1 MTLRASIRG
10 MAVSLMLAGVL
21 LLVAAVVMALVL
33 SSQPAHTIPRSQCTD
48 VYAGAGGYF
57 AYCPSPQPAP

>member
-1 MTLRASIRG
+1 MTVVRTVRV
-10 MAVSLMLAGVL
+10 MAVSTMLAGVL
-21 LLVAAVVMALVL
+21 LLVAAVVLALVL
-33 SSQPAHTIPRSQCTD
+33 SSQPARTIPRSQCTD